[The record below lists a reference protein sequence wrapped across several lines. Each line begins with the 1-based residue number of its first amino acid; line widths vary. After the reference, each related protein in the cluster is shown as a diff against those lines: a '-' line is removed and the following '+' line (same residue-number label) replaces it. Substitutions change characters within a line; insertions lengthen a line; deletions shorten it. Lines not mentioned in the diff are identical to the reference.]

1 MSEFIDLIKK
11 EKQEALSNYDEKEF
25 SLELKRKISGESD
38 PSLSMV
44 RWFHRPVIA
53 VSTLLLILLLG
64 WLSKEIFLTS
74 NQESDDILLKNT
86 FTKMFIQHG
95 TILDQ
100 RQRLVE
106 QGADKSADAEFE
118 WMIKRVLY
126 AIQREKAQG
135 SDISES
141 LSCVLQNSTVFIK
154 AEKDIN
160 G

>member
-1 MSEFIDLIKK
+1 MSEYTDLIKK
-11 EKQEALSNYDEKEF
+11 EKQEALLNYDEKEF
-25 SLELKRKISGESD
+25 SMELKRKISKESSS
-38 PSLSMV
+38 SLSDM
-44 RWFHRPVIA
+44 RWFQKPAIA
-53 VSTLLLILLLG
+53 VGALLFILLFG
-64 WLSKEIFLTS
+64 WLSKKIFLPS
-74 NQESDDILLKNT
+74 NQESEETLLKDA
-86 FTKMFIQHG
+86 FVQLFIQHG

-100 RQRLVE
+100 RQQLVE
-106 QGADKSADAEFE
+106 QGEDKPADAEFE

-141 LSCVLQNSTVFIK
+141 LSCVLQNTAFFIK

>member
-1 MSEFIDLIKK
+1 MSEYSDLIEK
-11 EKQEALSNYDEKEF
+11 EKQVALLNYDENTF
-25 SLELKRKISGESD
+25 NLELKRKISKESK
-38 PSLSMV
+38 PSFFMV
-44 RWFHRPVIA
+44 RWFQRPVITVTA
-53 VSTLLLILLLG
+53 LFFILLLG
-64 WLSKEIFLTS
+64 WLSTKIFLTS